1 MALAS
6 FNLMQWIEDNRDLLT
21 PPMLNKP
28 LWRDADFTVMILAG
42 PILRN
47 DFHVNPYEEFFYQ
60 LRGNMT
66 LKVIEDGTHRDVPI
80 AEGSV
85 FLLPPRVPHSPQRP
99 EPGSIGLVVER
110 TRTGDAL
117 DAFEW
122 YCEGCATR
130 LYRDELRLAEFATA
144 RPRIF
149 DRYYGTVAQGTC
161 PDCGT
166 PNPKRIGR

>member
-1 MALAS
+1 MPLAS
-6 FNLMQWIEDNRDLLT
+6 FNLKQWIEDNREQLK

-28 LWRDADFTVMILAG
+28 LWRDSSFTVMILAG

-47 DFHVNPYEEFFYQ
+47 DYHVNPHEEFFYQ
-60 LRGNMT
+60 LEGNMT
-66 LKVIEDGTHRDVPI
+66 LKVVGDGAIRDVPI
-80 AEGSV
+80 DEGSV

-110 TRTGDAL
+110 TRAGDAM

-122 YCEGCATR
+122 YCETCATR
-130 LYRDELRLAEFATA
+130 LYRDELPLADFATA

-149 DRYYGTVAQGTC
+149 EHYYGTVAQGAC
-161 PDCGT
+161 PGCGA
-166 PNPKRIGR
+166 PNPKRVGD